1 MDQISFC
8 INSSNLYLHYLP
20 NLLRSIDNLFN
31 DYNLSI
37 NLVQPKNEQIKFVS
51 SILLK
56 NCRLIEINKTY
67 PKINSIDELNGFS
80 SNLRAKSLFECA
92 KKNNGIVVYLDVNI
106 ILLRSFKKIIS
117 KLKGYDVAII
127 IDQNHWSLKKV
138 NYSYQKLGEI
148 SKNIKYQGPLGTI
161 LKGCCLAGI
170 QIYKI
175 NKKTRKFL
183 YEYYQLVS
191 SKPNSWFCDQ
201 EALAILYL
209 KYKKDIKFLYLE
221 EDYVG
226 MENYFPNSIFAI
238 YRKKGKEKLYDEF
251 TLIKNNKGI
260 FSNLESFSRKPLFQK
275 NHNLLAKIFF
285 KILLRFKLLDI
296 IYNFLKSNFKKFI
309 FFIFI
314 NSPIVNKRIN
324 NFHYK
329 KSYYYF
335 ISDLFLTSNGVINN
349 IRSDKLLSMP
359 FFKIYIITVP
369 RNISKRFFESSLLF
383 RSNHK
388 HININSN
395 N

>member
-1 MDQISFC
+1 
-8 INSSNLYLHYLP
+8 
-20 NLLRSIDNLFN
+20 LFN

-56 NCRLIEINKTY
+56 NCGLIEINKTY

-175 NKKTRKFL
+175 NKKT
-183 YEYYQLVS
+183 
-191 SKPNSWFCDQ
+191 
-201 EALAILYL
+201 
-209 KYKKDIKFLYLE
+209 
-221 EDYVG
+221 
-226 MENYFPNSIFAI
+226 
-238 YRKKGKEKLYDEF
+238 
-251 TLIKNNKGI
+251 
-260 FSNLESFSRKPLFQK
+260 
-275 NHNLLAKIFF
+275 
-285 KILLRFKLLDI
+285 
-296 IYNFLKSNFKKFI
+296 
-309 FFIFI
+309 
-314 NSPIVNKRIN
+314 
-324 NFHYK
+324 
-329 KSYYYF
+329 
-335 ISDLFLTSNGVINN
+335 
-349 IRSDKLLSMP
+349 
-359 FFKIYIITVP
+359 
-369 RNISKRFFESSLLF
+369 
-383 RSNHK
+383 
-388 HININSN
+388 
-395 N
+395 